1 VIDKQP
7 VRIAGMFDA
16 IAGAYD
22 FLNHVLSAGSDR
34 RWRRRAI
41 RALNLGARE
50 TVLDL
55 CAGTA
60 DFGLEALAASNLPS
74 RVIGVDF
81 SDGMLRRGLAKIRRR
96 GLSRRFWLVRGNA
109 IHLPVRSDSVD
120 AVIVAFGLR
129 NVEGLGEALAEIHRA
144 LAAGGRLAIL
154 EFAIPDAGPAR
165 ALYLWYFTRVL
176 PAVGRVV
183 SGHASAY
190 AYLPA
195 SVREF
200 PPAAAMAALLTDH
213 GFSEVTSDPLTGGIV
228 YLYMGRKRSAE
239 ARTAALPGGSSP
251 GCYNQLTI

>member
-22 FLNHVLSAGSDR
+22 FLNHFLSAGSDR

-41 RALNLGARE
+41 RALNLGAHE

-60 DFGLEALAASNLPS
+60 DFGLEALSAQTRPA

-96 GLSRRFWLVRGNA
+96 GLSRRFWLVRGDA
-109 IHLPVRSDSVD
+109 VHLPVRSGSVD
-120 AVIVAFGLR
+120 AAIVAFGLR
-129 NVEGLGEALAEIHRA
+129 NVEALGEALAEIHRA
-144 LAAGGRLAIL
+144 LADGGRLAVL
-154 EFAIPDAGPAR
+154 EFAIPAAGPAR
-165 ALYLWYFTRVL
+165 TLYLWYFTRVL
-176 PAVGRVV
+176 PAVGRAV

-200 PPAAAMAALLTDH
+200 PPAAAMAALLTDR

-228 YLYMGRKRSAE
+228 YIYMARKRVAE
-239 ARTAALPGGSSP
+239 PRTAAVPGGARLGAIIS
-251 GCYNQLTI
+251 